1 MERGGGW
8 IRFIFLI
15 TVIFFLTGCSGDRG
29 EEDTD
34 IEIIYFKADPE
45 KGTAPLK
52 VTFSWKL
59 KLPDNSKA
67 ICKIDPLGNDRY
79 EFEDKCTEEG
89 NYTYTYN
96 SEGLYKAKFV
106 VTLNSKSATKT
117 VNIEVTTLPVN
128 RPPSIEKLTVT
139 PQEGFIPLKVTF
151 EIRATDP
158 DNDKLICTIDADGDG
173 TVDIS
178 VGECT
183 GDIRREY
190 TYNEIGSYT
199 AKIEVSDRKHTV
211 SKYIEVNTYPRNWH
225 KLIKVRSNTQLKFL
239 ETTPD
244 EGIVIAGTD
253 DIYLPEDRRRPMF
266 FIAKFNKYGKLM
278 WTSQFYADGLSK
290 IDVVY
295 LKDSFFITGRHL
307 DHSRKKH
314 AYFIAKIDKNGLMEW
329 QRAFKIKTG
338 SGYNFIELGAVT
350 VTDDGYIYIIGKY
363 GYDLILIKAD
373 QKGEP
378 LWSKVYKSPYNS
390 PHISP
395 NFIVE
400 YDNTSILIGGHM
412 YSPPTNSYDI
422 FVIKIDKGGNILWQK
437 SYSTTKDNS
446 AYGIKLRNDG
456 SVIIRGYVNIIGT
469 GNGLLILSIDRDG
482 NVIWSKA
489 YHKGYQHFRANSLI
503 EIDGTGFLASGSYA
517 YSYSG
522 NPPVY
527 FYRPYYMM
535 IDYQGNPI
543 WVREINVMGYIQLD
557 KTYDNAFAFM
567 IGPSGL
573 GRAEDLE
580 NLSACIST
588 NQSDIN
594 IYSIDIQANDLNFT
608 TEDTVVYIEEARL
621 IKAPSEIK
629 IDDCR

>member
-1 MERGGGW
+1 M
-8 IRFIFLI
+8 
-15 TVIFFLTGCSGDRG
+15 
-29 EEDTD
+29 
-34 IEIIYFKADPE
+34 
-45 KGTAPLK
+45 
-52 VTFSWKL
+52 
-59 KLPDNSKA
+59 
-67 ICKIDPLGNDRY
+67 
-79 EFEDKCTEEG
+79 
-89 NYTYTYN
+89 
-96 SEGLYKAKFV
+96 
-106 VTLNSKSATKT
+106 
-117 VNIEVTTLPVN
+117 
-128 RPPSIEKLTVT
+128 TVT

-158 DNDKLICTIDADGDG
+158 DNDKLVCTIDADGDG
-173 TVDIS
+173 TADIS
-178 VGECT
+178 VGKCA
-183 GDIRREY
+183 GDIIREY
-190 TYNEIGSYT
+190 TYNEIGSYI

-211 SKYIEVNTYPRNWH
+211 SKYIEINTYTRNWH
-225 KLIKVRSNTQLKFL
+225 KLIRVRSNTQLKFL
-239 ETTPD
+239 ETVPD

-253 DIYLPEDRRRPMF
+253 YVYLPEDSRRPMF

-278 WTSQFYADGLSK
+278 WTSQFYKDGLS
-290 IDVVY
+290 IRDVVY
-295 LKDSFFITGRHL
+295 LKDSFFITGHYFET
-307 DHSRKKH
+307 STKKRV
-314 AYFIAKIDKNGLMEW
+314 YFVAKIDKNGLMEW
-329 QRAFKIKTG
+329 QRTFKIKTG
-338 SGYNFIELGAVT
+338 SEHNFIELMAVI

-373 QKGEP
+373 QSGKL
-378 LWSKVYKSPYNS
+378 LWSKVYKNPEPS
-390 PHISP
+390 HIYP

-400 YDNTSILIGGHM
+400 YNNTSILIGGHI
-412 YSPPTNSYDI
+412 YSSSTSSYNI
-422 FVIKIDKGGNILWQK
+422 FVIKIDKEGNILWQK
-437 SYSTTKDNS
+437 SYSTAEDNS

-503 EIDGTGFLASGSYA
+503 EIEGTGFLASGSYA
-517 YSYSG
+517 YSYLG

-543 WVREINVMGYIQLD
+543 WVREINVTGYIQLD

-588 NQSDIN
+588 NQSDVN
-594 IYSIDIQANDLNFT
+594 IYSIDIQVNDLNFT
-608 TEDTVVYIEEARL
+608 TEDAVVYREDALL
-621 IKAPSEIK
+621 IRAPSEIK